1 MKTDHWWAPLT
12 GLGFVVVAIVAFLVG
27 GEPPDSKHPAGEIA
41 NFYRDNES
49 SIQVSAAL
57 ITFAVL
63 LLIFFAGYLRRELR
77 RAEGEGGV
85 LSLVAFAGAVV
96 LGVGAAVD
104 ATIGFAMA
112 DAADHIQPAQ
122 LQTLQALWDNDFL
135 PLALGTELLLLA
147 AGLSIVRHR
156 ALAPWMGWVAIVI
169 GVLGLTP
176 AGFAAFLGG
185 GIWIAVASVMLAMR
199 ARGSAAAEA
208 SAPPVVSPA
217 T

>member
-1 MKTDHWWAPLT
+1 MKRDHWWAPLT
-12 GLGFVVVAIVAFLVG
+12 GLAFVVVAIIAFVVG

-41 NFYRDNES
+41 NFYKDNQS
-49 SIQVSAAL
+49 SIQLSAAL
-57 ITFAVL
+57 ITLAAL

-77 RAEGEGGV
+77 QAEGEGGV
-85 LSLVAFAGAVV
+85 LSLVAFSGAIV
-96 LGVGAAVD
+96 LAVGAAID
-104 ATIGFAMA
+104 ATLGFAMA

-135 PLALGTELLLLA
+135 PLALGTDVLLLA

-156 ALAPWMGWVAIVI
+156 ALAPWLGWVAVVLGVIGLTPVGFIAPLGGAVWVAIV
-169 GVLGLTP
+169 
-176 AGFAAFLGG
+176 
-185 GIWIAVASVMLAMR
+185 SVMLALR
-199 ARGSAAAEA
+199 ARGSAAPQP

>member
-1 MKTDHWWAPLT
+1 MKSDHWWAPLT
-12 GLGFVVVAIVAFLVG
+12 GVAFVVVAIIAFVVG

-49 SIQVSAAL
+49 SIQISAAL
-57 ITFAVL
+57 ITLAVV

-85 LSLVAFAGAVV
+85 LSLVAFSGAVV
-96 LGVGAAVD
+96 LAVGASID
-104 ATIGFAMA
+104 ATIAFAMA

-135 PLALGTELLLLA
+135 PLALGTEVLLLA
-147 AGLSIVRHR
+147 SGLSIVRHR
-156 ALAPWMGWVAIVI
+156 ALAPWMGWVAIVLA
-169 GVLGLTP
+169 VLGLTP
-176 AGFAAFLGG
+176 AGFVAFLGG
-185 GIWIAVASVMLAMR
+185 AIWIAVVSVMLAVR
-199 ARGSAAAEA
+199 ARGGAAAKPA
-208 SAPPVVSPA
+208 TPPVVSPA